1 MPLIAGL
8 PIDEMDMPVKI
19 GDAPEECAIFIG
31 IDIGNIGLP
40 LLIML
45 PVP

>member
-1 MPLIAGL
+1 MAVFAFVYGL
-8 PIDEMDMPVKI
+8 LL
-19 GDAPEECAIFIG
+19 GAIVEKNDSVIPAIICHFC

-45 PVP
+45 PG